1 MVTVL
6 VLMSTYNGE
15 AYLTEQVESILKQ
28 ADVNVKLLVRD
39 DGSTDNTLRIL
50 NKYATEEKLDYIT
63 GKNINWMHSFWTL
76 VNMAHGADYYAFAD
90 QDDIWFPDK
99 LARAVSVLEKYGETP
114 AIYSAQQ
121 SIVDDN
127 LNVLHLNEQKVDCTN
142 FLKQDYL
149 VWGNLFRVCTE
160 VWNNALQNYV
170 LSKHINDIDEPH
182 DAFLM
187 HLALAV
193 GEVVKDNHEVMAYRQ
208 HGNNA
213 VGSYSGFKK
222 LSHRVRF
229 ILKNLR
235 GEGDCKK
242 PNSVRLKK
250 IYSIVRD
257 DLPKEMIPYYEQVC
271 NYDNSIRN
279 TLSLAMSR
287 DYPHITKKK
296 RIQILLRKF

>member
-50 NKYATEEKLDYIT
+50 NKYAAEEKLDYIT

-149 VWGNLFRVCTE
+149 VWGNLFRGCTE
-160 VWNNALQNYV
+160 VWNNALQSYV
-170 LSKHINDIDEPH
+170 LSKHIDDIDEPH

-193 GEVVKDNHEVMAYRQ
+193 GKVIKDNHEVMAYRQ

-229 ILKNLR
+229 IMKNLR

-242 PNSVRLKK
+242 PNSERLKK
-250 IYSIVRD
+250 IYRVVKD

-271 NYDNSIRN
+271 NYDNSFRN
-279 TLSLAMSR
+279 TLSLALSR

>member
-1 MVTVL
+1 MKNIL

-15 AYLTEQVESILKQ
+15 KYLAQQVDSIIGQ
-28 ADVNVKLLVRD
+28 EGVQVRLLVRD
-39 DGSTDNTLRIL
+39 DGSTDGTLEIL
-50 NKYATEEKLDYIT
+50 EQYAEKGKLSYIQ
-63 GKNINWMHSFWTL
+63 GQNVNWMHSFWKL
-76 VNMAHGADYYAFAD
+76 VNMAHDADFYAFAD

-99 LARAVSVLEKYGETP
+99 LARAVSALEKFGNEP

-149 VWGNLFRVCTE
+149 VWGNLFRGCTE
-160 VWNNALQNYV
+160 VWNNALQEYV
-170 LSKHINDIDEPH
+170 LSKHIADIDEPH

-213 VGSYSGFKK
+213 VGSYSGFQK
-222 LSHRVRF
+222 LTHRVRF
-229 ILKNLR
+229 IVRNLK
-235 GEGDCKK
+235 GEGECKK
-242 PNSVRLKK
+242 PNSVRLNK
-250 IYSIVRD
+250 IYKIVKD
-257 DLPKEMIPYYEQVC
+257 DLPDEMIEYYEQVC
-271 NYDNSIRN
+271 NYDKSIGK
-279 TLSLAMSR
+279 TLSLALSR
-287 DYPHITKKK
+287 NYPHITKKK
-296 RIQILLRKF
+296 RVQILLRKF

>member
-1 MVTVL
+1 MKVIL

-15 AYLTEQVESILKQ
+15 KYLAQQVDSIIGQ
-28 ADVNVKLLVRD
+28 EGVQVRLLVRD
-39 DGSTDNTLRIL
+39 DGSKDGTCDIL
-50 NKYATEEKLDYIT
+50 KTYADEGKLDYVC
-63 GKNINWMHSFWTL
+63 GDNINWMHSFWKL

-99 LARAVSVLEKYGETP
+99 LARAVSVLEKYGKTP

-142 FLKQDYL
+142 FLIRDYL
-149 VWGNLFRVCTE
+149 VWYNIFRGCTE
-160 VWNNALQNYV
+160 VWNNALQEYV
-170 LSKHINDIDEPH
+170 LSKHIADIDEPH

-213 VGSYSGFKK
+213 VGFYSGFKK

-229 ILKNLR
+229 IVKNLR
-235 GEGDCKK
+235 GEGECKK

-250 IYSIVRD
+250 IYDIVRT

-271 NYDNSIRN
+271 NYDCSVRN
-279 TLSLAMSR
+279 TLSLALSR